1 MYLGLRIAG
10 LKTQLQLNELARGTT
25 GHGERSWGLGR
36 RSRRRTKLHRVTES
50 SWSRLGNKAAA
61 TLSQR
66 TLLLRGYQILDRK
79 ITGIDFPL
87 AAPRSARSRGIDR
100 ARSSCRRFPWSIR
113 EYLSLA
119 SNVSRV
125 SVLQFLGSS
134 RWTEFSSV
142 NHRAFPCELNFPEW
156 TDLSTLNWILYGGT
170 SSPRWTEFSTM
181 NRVLYGKASS
191 LYRTEHS
198 AVNRA
203 LHIELNSAQWTEF
216 SAGNRRLHGSA
227 GF

>member
-100 ARSSCRRFPWSIR
+100 ARSSCRRFPRSIR

-125 SVLQFLGSS
+125 SSFSALHTELNSP
-134 RWTEFSSV
+134 RWTG
-142 NHRAFPCELNFPEW
+142 
-156 TDLSTLNWILYGGT
+156 LSPVNWIFQSEPT
-170 SSPRWTEFSTM
+170 SRRWTEFSTVE
-181 NRVLYGKASS
+181 RVLHGEPSS
-191 LYRTEHS
+191 LRWIGYCTVKPVLCTEP
-198 AVNRA
+198 N
-203 LHIELNSAQWTEF
+203 T
-216 SAGNRRLHGSA
+216 RR
-227 GF
+227 

>member
-100 ARSSCRRFPWSIR
+100 ARSSCRRFPRSIR

-119 SNVSRV
+119 SNV
-125 SVLQFLGSS
+125 LQFLGSS
-134 RWTEFSSV
+134 HWTEFSSV
-142 NHRAFPCELNFPEW
+142 NRAFPCELNFPEW

-170 SSPRWTEFSTM
+170 SSRRWTEFSTM

-191 LYRTEHS
+191 LYRTELS

-203 LHIELNSAQWTEF
+203 LRTELNSAQWTEF
-216 SAGNRRLHGSA
+216 SAGNRRVHGST